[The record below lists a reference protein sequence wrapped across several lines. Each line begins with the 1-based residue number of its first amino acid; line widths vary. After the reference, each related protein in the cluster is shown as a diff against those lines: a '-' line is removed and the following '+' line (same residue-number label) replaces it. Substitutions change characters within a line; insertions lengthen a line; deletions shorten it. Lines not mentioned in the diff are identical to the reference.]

1 MTEKLTGKDILLL
14 LLYLP
19 GKTDKKNEPIIG
31 RTRLTK
37 MIYIFNKELK
47 NKFDHLDESTL
58 PDFFAYDYGPFSKDL
73 LDDIQFFVNIDFVIE
88 KVEKIQQT
96 TADYEESE
104 YNYNEEIGFGSV
116 KSMENDPPN
125 LYSYRLAEKGIEFVE
140 ENILENISKQQKEYL
155 IKFKRKINT
164 LSLDSI
170 LSYVYNKYPDAAENS
185 LIRADYIAEAGAKND

>member
-1 MTEKLTGKDILLL
+1 MTKKLTGKDILLL

-47 NKFDHLDESTL
+47 NNFDHLDESTL

-88 KVEKIQQT
+88 KVEEIQQT

-104 YNYNEEIGFGSV
+104 YNYNEEIGFGNV

-125 LYSYRLAEKGIEFVE
+125 LYSYRLSEKGIEFVE

-155 IKFKRKINT
+155 TKFKRKINT

-170 LSYVYNKYPDAAENS
+170 LSYVYNKYPNAAENS
-185 LIRADYIAEAGAKND
+185 LIRSDYIAEAGSKND